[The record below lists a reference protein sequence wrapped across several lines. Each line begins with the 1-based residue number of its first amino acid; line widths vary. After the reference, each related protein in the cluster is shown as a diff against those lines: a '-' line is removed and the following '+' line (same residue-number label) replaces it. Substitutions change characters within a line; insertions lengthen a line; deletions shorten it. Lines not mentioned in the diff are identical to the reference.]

1 MKKVVALV
9 STIFIALQPF
19 YAAAKTEK
27 IDFSDYKGGLPG
39 GFDKWSS
46 GVSLFANPKP
56 SLSAAQG
63 IFGNDETLT
72 SAIIETEEGTDFSAV
87 PRLTKNLTVTSCA
100 TIHARLAAGDTNS
113 LKYFGVTADDGRNI
127 NAVEFLPD
135 GKLKAFGKE
144 IMSYKTGSWYDFD
157 VLLNAENGTVSVFE
171 SGAPLLKD
179 EIFSDISEG
188 IAAISFGFSK
198 PSGKTA
204 FAIDCLYIDNSDVIA
219 QRSTEIKNSDYEIIG
234 GYVKNIPSD
243 ITKEQFISSLNI
255 PDGAVC
261 SIKGEFTSGAE
272 AEIISAD
279 GINRKKYVLLIKTDV
294 TLEIIPDCVNLGDGV
309 TLSADVNTKPD
320 YVLFLNGDEEIARV
334 YNPPYKYYFKPRAA
348 GEFNIRAAAVMG
360 DIKFYSEERKLTVLN
375 DKISVTISD
384 IPQSI
389 AFGEELSV
397 TVSAINGSKS
407 ELYLDG
413 TKYAESEEENPV
425 FVLSDIACGRHE
437 IYAVSYNT
445 DGKSGKSRSVS
456 FFVIQKSEE
465 NIYFEDF
472 ENRGSEV
479 WKLYNSESTKDYGYK
494 KYDEEHGMS
503 FYAELEGST
512 TPYYACTTSFA
523 KKLQKDTVIMECDIL
538 MTARTV
544 SVKLFEL
551 KSAGSPTLWNIDA
564 QINSSKIQGAE
575 KGIDYNIGQWYHI
588 KYVFNLSDKF
598 SELYADGEFLGRNEK
613 LNTDGTLYDIRFD
626 LGGYGG
632 AGVYIDNIKVST
644 ESETAYIKS
653 LAFEKDGVKSSTA
666 VFGTDRIIVPF
677 SKAVMKEDIN
687 PENIKLTRDNM
698 QVKIKNMFYDA
709 ETKSAVLELEK
720 PLRSSKTYK
729 VTLSENIRTAAG
741 IKLPAELSVLF
752 AADKKD
758 FDILSASALS
768 GNDNKLSFCA
778 EVQNT
783 SSESK
788 EALLIFVAYK
798 DSVMK
803 YYDMQNI
810 TVEAGEKK
818 VFYSS
823 SDYSAE
829 DMPDF
834 AECYLWQ
841 DDKTFKSL
849 AAPQK
854 ILFK

>member
-27 IDFSDYKGGLPG
+27 IDFSDYKVGLPG

-72 SAIIETEEGTDFSAV
+72 SAIIETEDGTDVSAV
-87 PRLTKNLTVTSCA
+87 PSLSKNLTFKTSA
-100 TIHARLAAGDTNS
+100 TIHARIAAGDTNS
-113 LKYFGVTADDGRNI
+113 LKSFCVTAVNGKTLNV
-127 NAVEFLPD
+127 VEFLPT
-135 GKLKAFGKE
+135 GKIGAFGNE
-144 IMSYKTGSWYDFD
+144 IINYETKKWYDFD
-157 VLLNAENGTVSVFE
+157 ILINADKGTVSVYE
-171 SGAPLLKD
+171 SGAALLKD
-179 EIFSDISEG
+179 EICADITNG
-188 IAAISFGFSK
+188 IAAISFGFSE
-198 PSGKTA
+198 PFGKTA
-204 FAIDCLYIDNSDVIA
+204 FAIDCLYIDDSDVIA
-219 QRSTEIKNSDYEIIG
+219 QRSTEIKNPDYEIIG

-261 SIKGEFTSGAE
+261 SIEGEFTSGAV

-279 GINRKKYVLLIKTDV
+279 GINRKKYILLMKTDV
-294 TLEIIPDCVNLGDGV
+294 MLEIIPDSVELGEGV

-334 YNPPYKYYFKPRAA
+334 YNPPYKYYFKPGAA
-348 GEFNIRAAAVMG
+348 GEFKIRAAAVMG

-437 IYAVSYNT
+437 IYAVAYNT
-445 DGKSGKSRSVS
+445 DGKSGKSRSVQ

-503 FYAELEGST
+503 FYAEPEGST

-523 KKLQKDTVIMECDIL
+523 QMLQKDTVIMECDIL
-538 MTARTV
+538 MTAKTV

-632 AGVYIDNIKVST
+632 AAVYIDNIKVST

-752 AADKKD
+752 AADEKD

>member
-9 STIFIALQPF
+9 SAIFIALQPF

-72 SAIIETEEGTDFSAV
+72 SAIIETEDGTDVSAV
-87 PRLTKNLTVTSCA
+87 PSLSKNLTVKTSA
-100 TIHARLAAGDTNS
+100 TIHARIAAGDTNS
-113 LKYFGVTADDGRNI
+113 LKSFCVTAVNGKTLNV
-127 NAVEFLPD
+127 VEFLPT
-135 GKLKAFGKE
+135 GKIGAFGNE
-144 IMSYKTGSWYDFD
+144 IINYETEKWYDFD
-157 VLLNAENGTVSVFE
+157 VLINADKGTVSVYE
-171 SGAPLLKD
+171 SGAALLED
-179 EIFSDISEG
+179 EICADITNG
-188 IAAISFGFSK
+188 IAAISFGFSE

-204 FAIDCLYIDNSDVIA
+204 FAIDCLYIDDSDIIA
-219 QRSTEIKNSDYEIIG
+219 QRSTKIQNSDYEIIG
-234 GYVKNIPSD
+234 GYIKNIPPD

-261 SIKGEFTSGAE
+261 SIEGEFTSGAV

-279 GINRKKYVLLIKTDV
+279 GINCKKYILLMKTDV
-294 TLEIIPDCVNLGDGV
+294 MLEIIPDSVELGEGV

-334 YNPPYKYYFKPRAA
+334 YNHPYKYYFKPGAA

-437 IYAVSYNT
+437 IYAVAYNA
-445 DGKSGKSRSVS
+445 DSKSGKSRSVQ

-472 ENRGSEV
+472 ENVGSEV

-494 KYDEEHGMS
+494 KYDEEHGIS
-503 FYAELEGST
+503 FYAEPEGST

-523 KKLQKDTVIMECDIL
+523 QMLQNDTVIMECDIL
-538 MTARTV
+538 MTAKTV

-598 SELYADGEFLGRNEK
+598 SELYADGEYLGRNEK
-613 LNTDGTLYDIRFD
+613 LHTDGTLYDIRFD

-653 LAFEKDGVKSSTA
+653 LAFEKDGVKSTTA

-677 SKAVMKEDIN
+677 SKTMMNEDIN

-709 ETKSAVLELEK
+709 ETKSAVLELKK

-729 VTLSENIRTAAG
+729 LTLSENIRTAAG
-741 IKLPAELSVLF
+741 IKQPAELTVF
-752 AADKKD
+752 FTADKKD
-758 FDILSASALS
+758 FDVLSAYAFTEK
-768 GNDNKLSFCA
+768 NKKYSFYA
-778 EVQNT
+778 QVQNT

-829 DMPDF
+829 DSPDF

-849 AAPQK
+849 ASPQK
-854 ILFK
+854 ILIK

>member
-27 IDFSDYKGGLPG
+27 IDFSDYKVGLPG

-437 IYAVSYNT
+437 IYAVSYNSE
-445 DGKSGKSRSVS
+445 GKSGKSRSVS

-503 FYAELEGST
+503 FYAEPEGST

-538 MTARTV
+538 MTAKTV

-653 LAFEKDGVKSSTA
+653 LAFEKDGVQSSNA
-666 VFGTDRIIVPF
+666 VFGTDRIMVPF
-677 SKAVMKEDIN
+677 SKAMMNEDIN

-729 VTLSENIRTAAG
+729 LTLSENIRTAAG
-741 IKLPAELSVLF
+741 IKQPAELTVFFS
-752 AADKKD
+752 ADKKD
-758 FDILSASALS
+758 FDVLSAYAFTEK
-768 GNDNKLSFCA
+768 NKKYSFYA
-778 EVQNT
+778 QVQNT

-788 EALLIFVAYK
+788 GALLIFVAYK

-829 DMPDF
+829 DSPDF

-849 AAPQK
+849 ASPQK
-854 ILFK
+854 ILIK

>member
-9 STIFIALQPF
+9 SAIFIALQPF

-27 IDFSDYKGGLPG
+27 IDFSDYKGGLPS

-46 GVSLFANPKP
+46 GVSLFVNPKP
-56 SLSAAQG
+56 ALSAANG
-63 IFGNDETLT
+63 AFGNDDSLI

-179 EIFSDISEG
+179 EIFSNISEG

-219 QRSTEIKNSDYEIIG
+219 QRSTEIKNPDYEIIG

-261 SIKGEFTSGAE
+261 SIKSEFTSGAE

-279 GINRKKYVLLIKTDV
+279 GINRKKYILLIKTDV

-309 TLSADVNTKPD
+309 TLSADVSIKPD
-320 YVLFLNGDEEIARV
+320 YVLFLNGDKEIARV
-334 YNPPYKYYFKPRAA
+334 YNFPYKYYFKPEAA
-348 GEFNIRAAAVMG
+348 GELNIRAAAVTG
-360 DIKFYSEERKLTVLN
+360 DIKFYSQERKLAVS
-375 DKISVTISD
+375 DDIISVTISD
-384 IPQSI
+384 IAQSVN
-389 AFGEELSV
+389 FGEEFPVAV
-397 TVSAINGSKS
+397 TSNNGSRT
-407 ELYLDG
+407 ELFLDG
-413 TKYAESEEENPV
+413 IKYAESEEENPV

-437 IYAVSYNT
+437 IHAVSYNSE
-445 DGKSGKSRSVS
+445 GKSGKSRSVS

-465 NIYFEDF
+465 NIHFEDF
-472 ENRGSEV
+472 ENGGSEV
-479 WKLYNSESTKDYGYK
+479 WKLYNSESTKDYGCK
-494 KYDEEHGMS
+494 KYDDEHGIS
-503 FYAELEGST
+503 FYAEPEGSA

-523 KKLQKDTVIMECDIL
+523 QKLQKDTVIMECDIL

-575 KGIDYNIGQWYHI
+575 KGMDYNIGQWYHI

-598 SELYADGEFLGRNEK
+598 SELYADGEYLGKNEK
-613 LNTDGTLYDIRFD
+613 LNTDGSLYDIRFD

-644 ESETAYIKS
+644 ESETAYIKP
-653 LAFEKDGVKSSTA
+653 LVFEKDGVQSSNA
-666 VFGTDRIIVPF
+666 VFGTDRIMVPF

-687 PENIKLTRDNM
+687 PENIKLTRDDIH
-698 QVKIKNMFYDA
+698 VGIKRIFYDA
-709 ETKSAVLELEK
+709 AAKSAVLELEK
-720 PLRSSKTYK
+720 PLKSSKTYK
-729 VTLSENIRTAAG
+729 LTLSENIRTAAG
-741 IKLPAELSVLF
+741 IKQYAELTVF
-752 AADKKD
+752 FTVDKKD
-758 FDILSASALS
+758 FDVLSAYAFTEK
-768 GNDNKLSFCA
+768 NKKYSFYA
-778 EVQNT
+778 QVQNT